1 MDIGAALKKYRNDC
15 GLTQGEAADKLGV
28 TRQAISN
35 WERGHSIPD
44 LEMAKKIAKL
54 YDVKLEKLLGEEEV
68 SADNENKVDTKP
80 TQEVYSDKRLLLY
93 IIVVGI
99 LCISCML
106 PVFGIIICMFMYYLC
121 YKHNINKS
129 FIVIVFTIIALIFSI
144 WNTWNFI
151 NVNFLKHGTATI
163 EVAAVLHDFYL

>member
-1 MDIGAALKKYRNDC
+1 MDIGAALKKYRNNC

-44 LEMAKKIAKL
+44 LEMAKRIAKL
-54 YDVKLEKLLGEEEV
+54 YNVKLEKLLGEEEIL
-68 SADNENKVDTKP
+68 NEIDVQTKQ
-80 TQEVYSDKRLLLY
+80 TNEENSEKIFLIY
-93 IIVVGI
+93 IIVAV
-99 LCISCML
+99 LLSISCMF
-106 PVFGIIICMFMYYLC
+106 PIFGIIICLFTYYLC

-129 FIVIVFTIIALIFSI
+129 YIVIAFTIFALILSI

-163 EVAAVLHDFYL
+163 EVAAVLFLRQ